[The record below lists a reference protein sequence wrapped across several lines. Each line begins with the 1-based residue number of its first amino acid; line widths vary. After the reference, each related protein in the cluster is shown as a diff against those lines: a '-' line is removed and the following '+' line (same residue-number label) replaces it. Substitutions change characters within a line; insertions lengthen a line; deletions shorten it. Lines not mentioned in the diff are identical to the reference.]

1 MSTVSVDAQGNYTAL
16 ATGFASINVY
26 GYDSYGSMVYSK
38 TYELTVKLDMSGV
51 TLDKTSLESFVVNGT
66 YDEII
71 INVLGGYVFNSSN
84 YDVNFSVTSSNTAI
98 EVYSTLTDNVIRIH
112 PYGYGSTVLQ
122 ININDKIFS
131 VPLTIHNIS
140 ISADSV
146 ILAKGKKKT
155 VKVKGI
161 TQNVRWSSSNKKVA
175 SVSSK
180 GVIKGKK
187 SGNAIITANI
197 GDKKIGCVVSVVSA
211 KMVKVIKRAQKIAKT
226 CKYSQAKRMQSG
238 YYDCSSLVW
247 KSYSKYGIYPGSRSY
262 APTAADLAKW
272 CASKKKIVSK
282 NCSYNNIQKMKYR
295 PGDVMFKTVRIME
308 DIKVYIM

>member
-1 MSTVSVDAQGNYTAL
+1 M
-16 ATGFASINVY
+16 
-26 GYDSYGSMVYSK
+26 
-38 TYELTVKLDMSGV
+38 
-51 TLDKTSLESFVVNGT
+51 
-66 YDEII
+66 
-71 INVLGGYVFNSSN
+71 
-84 YDVNFSVTSSNTAI
+84 
-98 EVYSTLTDNVIRIH
+98 
-112 PYGYGSTVLQ
+112 LQ

-211 KMVKVIKRAQKIAKT
+211 KMVKVIKRAQKIAKRGGKQMPKQKT
-226 CKYSQAKRMQSG
+226 H
-238 YYDCSSLVW
+238 SS
-247 KSYSKYGIYPGSRSY
+247 S
-262 APTAADLAKW
+262 
-272 CASKKKIVSK
+272 
-282 NCSYNNIQKMKYR
+282 
-295 PGDVMFKTVRIME
+295 
-308 DIKVYIM
+308 